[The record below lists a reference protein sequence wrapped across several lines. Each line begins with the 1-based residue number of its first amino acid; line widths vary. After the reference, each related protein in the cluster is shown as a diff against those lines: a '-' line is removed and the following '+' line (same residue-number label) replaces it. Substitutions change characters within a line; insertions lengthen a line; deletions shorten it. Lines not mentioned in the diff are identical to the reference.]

1 MSKKFIITEEERNQI
16 KSLYNINEGAGDII
30 PLLIKSIF
38 MPTDDEESTDDQ
50 GSEES
55 NSSIDLKN
63 VSEKGQELL
72 NNKLFKDRLSEI
84 SNKIGVD
91 ENSII
96 KLMKHESNLDPS
108 IKNSIGCVGLIQF
121 CPDNRGGSSKTI
133 SGKKY
138 DLEKLRNNLGLQ
150 MDAIEEFWVE
160 GKKRGKINSS
170 KDLFI
175 YNFFP
180 VAAGKPDNFVLQTS
194 KIPAQQV
201 ANKNPIFNRTLGRAR
216 NTPLTVG
223 DLKNFYKQTGMA

>member
-1 MSKKFIITEEERNQI
+1 MSKKFIITEEERNEI
-16 KSLYNINEGAGDII
+16 KSLYKINEGAGDII
-30 PLLIKSIF
+30 PALIKSLL
-38 MPTDDEESTDDQ
+38 MPTDNEE

-55 NSSIDLKN
+55 TSSIDLKN
-63 VSEKGQELL
+63 VSEKGQSLL
-72 NNKLFKDRLSEI
+72 SNNSFNKRLSDI
-84 SNKIGVD
+84 SSKIGVD

-223 DLKNFYKQTGMA
+223 DLKNFYKQTGMV